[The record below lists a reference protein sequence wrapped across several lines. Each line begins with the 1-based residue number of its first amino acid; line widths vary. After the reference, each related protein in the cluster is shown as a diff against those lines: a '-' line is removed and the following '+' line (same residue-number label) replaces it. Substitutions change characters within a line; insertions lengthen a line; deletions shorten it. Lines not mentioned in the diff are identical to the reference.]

1 MSGASV
7 ILFVNLMV
15 GGLLAAFFLVLA
27 LHDRRLVSARWFAGA
42 YGFGVAYIIGEF
54 VVPFLEHA
62 ALMNI
67 LSSSSM
73 IMGLALLNIGL
84 ACRYKVRPPFLL
96 LGIAF
101 FVSVG
106 VFVWTAGMA
115 RESMVR
121 NFLYQSPFF
130 AMQAVGAWI
139 VLSGRSRKL
148 IDLALASFLGMTSLH
163 YLSKPFAAVL
173 LGGPG
178 ATPQDYI
185 ATAYAMFSQSMG
197 TVFVLATA
205 LTLMALLVS
214 DMLRDVTWRSIT
226 DPLSGL
232 LNRRGFE
239 ESLADMLTKRGPN
252 GPPLSLVYIDLDRF
266 KSINDTFGH
275 AAGDRVIE
283 AFADILREASAG
295 LHVIGRVGGEEYAV
309 ALSHCNA
316 ATAQLFA
323 ESVRAAFGETQVE
336 GFPPGQ
342 RFSASFGVA
351 TLDGA
356 ETPSAL
362 MERADAALYEA
373 KRAGRNC
380 VRLAPAPRA
389 DIPVALRVVV

>member
-27 LHDRRLVSARWFAGA
+27 LYDRRLVSARWFAGA

-54 VVPFLEHA
+54 VIAFLDHTA
-62 ALMNI
+62 VMSI
-67 LSSSSM
+67 MSSSSM
-73 IMGLALLNIGL
+73 IAGLALLNIGL
-84 ACRYKVRPPFLL
+84 ASRYKVRPPFLL
-96 LGIAF
+96 LGLGF
-101 FVSVG
+101 LLSVG
-106 VFVWTAGMA
+106 VFIVTSSMP
-115 RESMVR
+115 RESMLR

-130 AMQAVGAWI
+130 AMQSVGVWI
-139 VLSGRSRKL
+139 VLAGRSRKL

-163 YLSKPFAAVL
+163 YMSKPFASVL

-205 LTLMALLVS
+205 LILMALLVS

-232 LNRRGFE
+232 FNRRGFE
-239 ESLADMLTKRGPN
+239 GKLAEMLAKRGPD

-316 ATAQLFA
+316 PTAQLFA

-336 GFPPGQ
+336 GFPAGQ

-351 TLDGA
+351 TLEGA

-380 VRLAPAPRA
+380 VRLAPAPSGLSA
-389 DIPVALRVVV
+389 PLRVVA

>member
-27 LHDRRLVSARWFAGA
+27 LYDRRLVSARWFAGA
-42 YGFGVAYIIGEF
+42 YAFGVAYVVGEF
-54 VVPFLEHA
+54 IVPFVEFADLVS
-62 ALMNI
+62 I
-67 LSSSSM
+67 LSSTSM
-73 IMGLALLNIGL
+73 IVALVLMNIGL
-84 ACRYKVRPPFLL
+84 ARRYKVRPPLLL
-96 LGIAF
+96 LGLAFLLSIAIF
-101 FVSVG
+101 IA
-106 VFVWTAGMA
+106 TANMP
-115 RESMVR
+115 RDSMVR
-121 NFLYQSPFF
+121 NFLYQGPYF

-139 VLSGRSRKL
+139 VLSSRSRKL
-148 IDLALASFLGMTSLH
+148 IDLALASFLGMTALH
-163 YLSKPFAAVL
+163 YLSKPFASFL

-178 ATPQDYI
+178 ATPQEYI
-185 ATAYAMFSQSMG
+185 STAYAMLSQSMG

-205 LTLMALLVS
+205 LILMALLVS
-214 DMLRDVTWRSIT
+214 DLLRDVTWQSIT

-239 ESLADMLTKRGPN
+239 EKLGEMVARRGLD
-252 GPPLSLVYIDLDRF
+252 GPPLSLVFIDLDHF

-283 AFADILREASAG
+283 RFADILREASAG

-309 ALSHCNA
+309 VLAHCNA

-323 ESVRAAFGETQVE
+323 ESVRTAFGEAQVE
-336 GFPPGQ
+336 GLPEAE
-342 RFSASFGVA
+342 RFTASFGVA
-351 TLDGA
+351 TLNRG

-373 KRAGRNC
+373 KRGGRNC
-380 VRLAPAPRA
+380 VKLAPDRPDRSA
-389 DIPVALRVVV
+389 ALRVIT

>member
-27 LHDRRLVSARWFAGA
+27 LYDRRLVSARWFAGA
-42 YGFGVAYIIGEF
+42 YAFGVAYVVGEF
-54 VVPFLEHA
+54 IIPVVEFADLVS
-62 ALMNI
+62 I
-67 LSSSSM
+67 LSSTSL
-73 IMGLALLNIGL
+73 IMAMVLLNIGL
-84 ACRYKVRPPFLL
+84 AKRYKIRPPIVL
-96 LGIAF
+96 LGFALLSSIAIF
-101 FVSVG
+101 IV
-106 VFVWTAGMA
+106 TASMP
-115 RESMVR
+115 RESMAR
-121 NFLYQSPFF
+121 NFLYQSPYF
-130 AMQAVGAWI
+130 AMQAIGAWI
-139 VLSGRSRKL
+139 VLSSMSRKL

-163 YLSKPFAAVL
+163 YLSKPFAAIL

-178 ATPQDYI
+178 ATPQEYI
-185 ATAYAMFSQSMG
+185 STAYAMLSQSMG

-205 LTLMALLVS
+205 LILMALLVS
-214 DMLRDVTWRSIT
+214 DLLRDATWRSIT

-239 ESLADMLTKRGPN
+239 EKLGEMVNKRGPD
-252 GPPLSLVYIDLDRF
+252 GPPLSLVFIDLDHF

-283 AFADILREASAG
+283 RFADILREASAG

-309 ALSHCNA
+309 VLAHCNA

-323 ESVRAAFGETQVE
+323 ESVRTAFGQAQVE
-336 GFPPGQ
+336 GLPEAE
-342 RFSASFGVA
+342 RFTASFGVA
-351 TLDGA
+351 TLNRG

-373 KRAGRNC
+373 KRGGRNC
-380 VRLAPAPRA
+380 VKLAPDRPDRSA
-389 DIPVALRVVV
+389 ALRVIT

>member
-15 GGLLAAFFLVLA
+15 GGLLTAFFLVLA
-27 LHDRRLVSARWFAGA
+27 LYDRRLVSARWFAGA
-42 YGFGVAYIIGEF
+42 YGFGVAYIVGEF
-54 VVPFLEHA
+54 IIPFLVDA
-62 ALMNI
+62 TPVSI

-73 IMGLALLNIGL
+73 VVALALLNIGI
-84 ACRYKVRPPFLL
+84 ASRYKVRPPLL
-96 LGIAF
+96 FLGIAF
-101 FVSVG
+101 VLSVG
-106 VFVWTAGMA
+106 VFAVTAGMP
-115 RESMVR
+115 RDSMVR
-121 NFLYQSPFF
+121 NFLYQTPFF
-130 AMQAVGAWI
+130 AMQAAGAWI

-163 YLSKPFAAVL
+163 YFSKPFASIL

-178 ATPQDYI
+178 ARPQDYI

-214 DMLRDVTWRSIT
+214 DLLRDVTWRSVT

-239 ESLADMLTKRGPN
+239 EKLAEMLARRGSS
-252 GPPLSLVYIDLDRF
+252 GPPLSLVFIDLDRF

-283 AFADILREASAG
+283 TFADILREASAG

-323 ESVRAAFGETQVE
+323 ESVRAAFGETQVD
-336 GFPPGQ
+336 GFPEGQ

-351 TLDGA
+351 TLDGP

-380 VRLAPAPRA
+380 VRLAPVRA
-389 DIPVALRVVV
+389 DGPVPLRVVS

>member
-15 GGLLAAFFLVLA
+15 GGLLTAFFLVLA

-42 YGFGVAYIIGEF
+42 YGFGVAYVIGEF
-54 VVPFLEHA
+54 VIPFVGRTDVVS
-62 ALMNI
+62 I

-73 IMGLALLNIGL
+73 IVALALLNIGL
-84 ACRYKVRPPFLL
+84 ARRYKVRPPFLL
-96 LGIAF
+96 LGLAF
-101 FVSVG
+101 LLSVG
-106 VFVWTAGMA
+106 VFIITANMP

-121 NFLYQSPFF
+121 NFLYQTPFF
-130 AMQAVGAWI
+130 SMQAVGAWV
-139 VLSGRSRKL
+139 VLSSRSRKL
-148 IDLALASFLGMTSLH
+148 IDLALACFLGMTALH
-163 YLSKPFAAVL
+163 YFSKPFASVL

-185 ATAYAMFSQSMG
+185 STSYAMFSQSMG

-205 LTLMALLVS
+205 LILMGLLVS
-214 DMLRDVTWRSIT
+214 DLLRDVTWRSVT

-239 ESLADMLTKRGPN
+239 EKLAETAAKRGPD
-252 GPPLSLVYIDLDRF
+252 GPPLSLLFIDLDRF

-283 AFADILREASAG
+283 KFADILREASAG

-309 ALSHCNA
+309 ALSHCNM

-323 ESVRAAFGETQVE
+323 ESVRAAFAETEVE
-336 GFPPGQ
+336 GFPAGQ

-351 TLDGA
+351 TLERG
-356 ETPSAL
+356 ETPSTL

-380 VRLAPAPRA
+380 VRPASTHGDGPA
-389 DIPVALRVVV
+389 ALRVVN